1 MRSICGV
8 FYIIDQTF
16 IKRQQS
22 GSMYLR
28 RCGQGNNLHKR
39 HPTRD
44 IIVVVVVFTARQM
57 AVRAMKIQ
65 FLIKATDGGRNVDV
79 SRILLVL

>member
-22 GSMYLR
+22 GSMYC
-28 RCGQGNNLHKR
+28 CGQGNNLHKR

-79 SRILLVL
+79 SRILLVV